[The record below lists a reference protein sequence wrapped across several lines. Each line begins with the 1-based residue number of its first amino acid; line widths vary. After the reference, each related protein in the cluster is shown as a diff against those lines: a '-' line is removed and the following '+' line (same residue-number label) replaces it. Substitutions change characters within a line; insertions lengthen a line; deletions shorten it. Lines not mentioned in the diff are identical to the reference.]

1 MLVRIVIPKGVFPN
15 VVKIVSVGTTSI
27 SRDRDIVEEG
37 VSNVDSRLLTI
48 YVAELIIDSIK
59 IYLLVILIRDSVT
72 ITETNNE

>member
-1 MLVRIVIPKGVFPN
+1 
-15 VVKIVSVGTTSI
+15 VVKIISVGTTSI
-27 SRDRDIVEEG
+27 SKDRDIIEEG

-72 ITETNNE
+72 ITKTSNE